1 MRSNFGQLM
10 AVIDLANQV
19 GFNAA
24 QAVVKT
30 QQAKGE
36 YKLEKKSLELQQIQ
50 ALEELK
56 LRDRDYAL
64 KLRAGERQE
73 KLFKD
78 VAVIVGIGIAAVMGI
93 IGVGVIIA
101 SSSKKGKSI

>member
-10 AVIDLANQV
+10 AIFNAANQAQ
-19 GFNAA
+19 FNAA
-24 QAVVKT
+24 QAVIKV
-30 QQAKGE
+30 QQTKGE
-36 YKLEKKSLELQQIQ
+36 YKLEKKALEHQQVQ

-78 VAVIVGIGIAAVMGI
+78 VAIVVGIGIAAVMGI
-93 IGVGVIIA
+93 IGVGIILA
-101 SSSKKGKSI
+101 SKKGKSA

>member
-10 AVIDLANQV
+10 AVIDLVNQV

-24 QAVVKT
+24 QAVVRTK
-30 QQAKGE
+30 QAKGE
-36 YKLEKKSLELQQIQ
+36 YKLGKKELELQQIQ
-50 ALEELK
+50 AQEELK

-64 KLRAGERQE
+64 KLRESERQE

-78 VAVIVGIGIAAVMGI
+78 VAIIVGIGITAVMGI
-93 IGVGVIIA
+93 IGVGVLLT
-101 SSSKKGKSI
+101 SKKGK

>member
-1 MRSNFGQLM
+1 MKRSNFGQLM

-24 QAVVKT
+24 QAVVQSK
-30 QQAKGE
+30 QATGE
-36 YKLEKKSLELQQIQ
+36 YKLGKKSLELKQVQ
-50 ALEELK
+50 AQEELK

-64 KLRAGERQE
+64 KLREGERQE

-78 VAVIVGIGIAAVMGI
+78 VAVIVGIGIVAVMGI
-93 IGVGVIIA
+93 IGVGVII
-101 SSSKKGKSI
+101 SSKKGKTK

>member
-1 MRSNFGQLM
+1 MRRSNFGQLM

-36 YKLEKKSLELQQIQ
+36 YKLEKKALELKQIQ
-50 ALEELK
+50 AQEELK

-64 KLRAGERQE
+64 KLREGERQE

-78 VAVIVGIGIAAVMGI
+78 VAIIVGIGIAAVMGI
-93 IGVGVIIA
+93 IGVGVII
-101 SSSKKGKSI
+101 SSKKGKAR